1 MKRALLIVPPAGLLA
16 LGLTFVLL
24 EHTQAYRS
32 PLSGSEPP
40 SPRVAALDEL
50 AAWRQ
55 AKAAEE
61 ARLQELLAN
70 LDGEKMVTLGKG
82 IVHGRGLCFN
92 CHRVGA
98 AGDGSQGPDLDGVGA
113 RAKTSIPGMTDIEY
127 LTQSVY
133 EPRAFIVEGYP
144 SVMTPVN
151 EAPMS
156 LSELDILMVVA
167 YLQSL
172 GSDPT
177 VTPETELAH

>member
-1 MKRALLIVPPAGLLA
+1 MKRAVLLVPPAGLA
-16 LGLTFVLL
+16 VLGLTSVLL

-32 PLSGSEPP
+32 PLSGPEPRA
-40 SPRVAALDEL
+40 PRAAALDDL
-50 AAWRQ
+50 AAWHE
-55 AKAAEE
+55 AKAFEE
-61 ARLQELLAN
+61 ARLQELLLN
-70 LDGEKMVTLGKG
+70 LDTEKMVMLGKE

-98 AGDGSQGPDLDGVGA
+98 AGAGQQGPDLDGVGA
-113 RAKTSIPGMTDIEY
+113 RAKTRIPDMTDIEY

-144 SVMTPVN
+144 SAMTPVN

-156 LSELDILMVVA
+156 LNELDILMVVA

-177 VTPETELAH
+177 ITPETELVH

>member
-1 MKRALLIVPPAGLLA
+1 MKRALLLVPPAGLAA

-32 PLSGSEPP
+32 PLTGPEPP
-40 SPRVAALDEL
+40 PPRVAALDEL

-70 LDGEKMVTLGKG
+70 LDTEKMVTLGKE

-92 CHRVGA
+92 CHRVGP
-98 AGDGSQGPDLDGVGA
+98 AGDGTQGPDLDGVGA
-113 RAKTSIPGMTDIEY
+113 RAAARSPGMTDIEY
-127 LTQSVY
+127 LTQSLY
-133 EPRAFIVEGYP
+133 EPRAFIVESYP
-144 SVMTPVN
+144 SAMTPVN
-151 EAPMS
+151 EPPMA
-156 LSELDILMVVA
+156 LSELDIKMVVA

-172 GSDPT
+172 GAEPT
-177 VTPETELAH
+177 VTPETELGH